1 MLFRGGGCVLQSPPF
16 YRKIEALILENLSK
30 CILTKRRKGM
40 CCMKELAIFDDKNY
54 GQNANRIKRE
64 AVRAVIVK
72 DGAVAL
78 VKSLKE
84 NHYKFPGGGIEEN
97 ENHIDT
103 LIRETKEETGL
114 NIRPETVVELGLI
127 REIRKSVYND
137 DVFEQNS
144 YYYFAEVS
152 DNPESQQ
159 LTDAEKELQ
168 YVLCWV
174 NPQTAY
180 DVNIKLGQKYRNKFL
195 MREAFVLELIIKH
208 GKSL

>member
-1 MLFRGGGCVLQSPPF
+1 
-16 YRKIEALILENLSK
+16 
-30 CILTKRRKGM
+30 
-40 CCMKELAIFDDKNY
+40 MKELAIFDDKNY

-84 NHYKFPGGGIEEN
+84 NYYKFPGGGIEEN

-152 DNPESQQ
+152 DNLESQQ

-168 YVLCWV
+168 YVLC
-174 NPQTAY
+174 
-180 DVNIKLGQKYRNKFL
+180 
-195 MREAFVLELIIKH
+195 
-208 GKSL
+208 